1 MVLVQYSSYEMV
13 FCGILGRK
21 KMWYLVVFQRQ
32 TFGIP
37 KKKVSGNPGCIAVL
51 DFPKSERNFLSLFSG
66 GGGSN

>member
-37 KKKVSGNPGCIAVL
+37 KKKVSGNPGVGGLRRPRGGDSGAEEV
-51 DFPKSERNFLSLFSG
+51 KS
-66 GGGSN
+66 

>member
-21 KMWYLVVFQRQ
+21 NMWYLVVFQRQ

-37 KKKVSGNPGCIAVL
+37 KKKVSGNPVHCSLYKV
-51 DFPKSERNFLSLFSG
+51 ERVTSRVN
-66 GGGSN
+66 